1 MRQMPIIVAH
11 YTVHTGYQDEVQNL
25 IRSLMSLGLEFDVVP
40 IKSLGSWRANSN
52 YSVQLIEDMLE
63 KYPGRAVLKTDADA
77 VFRRVPDLFTKDD
90 FDYDFACVWHSFRYK
105 KNELLGGTLYFANTE
120 PAKEL
125 IRLWKTKCIAAPR
138 ARNPELLDKAV
149 KEMGNRL
156 RVRNLPPRYCK
167 IFDIMRNIKNPVTE
181 HYQASR
187 RFKKTIDADGRRRT

>member
-1 MRQMPIIVAH
+1 MRQMPVIVAH
-11 YTVHTGYQDEVQNL
+11 YTLRTGYEKEVQNL

-52 YSVQLIEDMLE
+52 YSVQLIEEMLK
-63 KYPGRAVLKTDADA
+63 KYPNRSILKTDADA
-77 VFRRVPDLFTKDD
+77 VFRRVPDLFVKDD
-90 FDYDFACVWHSFRYK
+90 FDYDFACVWHSFKYK

-125 IRLWKTKCIAAPR
+125 VRLWKIKCVAAPR

-149 KEMGNRL
+149 KEMGTKL

-167 IFDIMRNIKNPVTE
+167 IFDTMRKIKNPVTE

-187 RFKKTIDADGRRRT
+187 RFKKIIDAEGRTRR